1 MWRRQLDSI
10 SGVGEGMRC
19 NNRSSIAS
27 GSLVAELA
35 VETLSSSY
43 FANPGR
49 TPGIAMHIVIK
60 SWLREGCRIAS
71 GVFSCCVAVIACC
84 ACGPRGVVAVKAMSA
99 TTGFGSCWC
108 GLQMVVRKLVRAI
121 GA

>member
-10 SGVGEGMRC
+10 SGVCEGMRC

-35 VETLSSSY
+35 VETFSSSH

-49 TPGIAMHIVIK
+49 YVTTANQVASCVVPAVSATRFGGSAAVYNTPGTIV
-60 SWLREGCRIAS
+60 
-71 GVFSCCVAVIACC
+71 
-84 ACGPRGVVAVKAMSA
+84 
-99 TTGFGSCWC
+99 
-108 GLQMVVRKLVRAI
+108 
-121 GA
+121 

>member
-19 NNRSSIAS
+19 NNRSKIAS

-43 FANPGR
+43 FANLGR

-60 SWLREGCRIAS
+60 SWLSEGCRIAS
-71 GVFSCCVAVIACC
+71 GVFSC
-84 ACGPRGVVAVKAMSA
+84 
-99 TTGFGSCWC
+99 
-108 GLQMVVRKLVRAI
+108 
-121 GA
+121 

>member
-1 MWRRQLDSI
+1 MVWRRQLDSI

-43 FANPGR
+43 FANPGADPGYRDAYCHQIVVEGGLPNRVRRFQLLRCGDRVLCLR
-49 TPGIAMHIVIK
+49 TA
-60 SWLREGCRIAS
+60 GCS
-71 GVFSCCVAVIACC
+71 GGQGDVGDDWVWFV
-84 ACGPRGVVAVKAMSA
+84 
-99 TTGFGSCWC
+99 
-108 GLQMVVRKLVRAI
+108 LVRASD
-121 GA
+121 GGQEAG